1 MLLFFLAFL
10 PSGHGL
16 ASGVAKRTCSR
27 RDATSNTIK
36 EKFMRAATQGGFWGP
51 TAAAIRAIRA
61 ARPIQGQGAR
71 SVEQGAMRRRSATAV
86 RPRNDSAREWDTLK
100 HCDSD
105 AKKGRGNSKQLQVKV
120 ALLSIFL
127 SLQVLAAGPCAE
139 LLELDGTS
147 NAMAYMDEL
156 LETQI
161 MGDAELVRFID
172 GLKGGGAVNPFG
184 PTESTD
190 ALIHRDGLQ
199 NLMERESL
207 DRERLLAWAEK
218 KLRERAGVRQRR
230 SVVKKETED
239 AFQRIEFI
247 EIVPGSFEMG
257 DSRETVKLTN
267 AFEIM
272 DKPVT
277 QKQWV
282 GIMEKNPSKF
292 AKGEHSI
299 VVGSIT
305 MQPDNPVENITWWSA
320 LEFANRLSEERGLA
334 PVYDMSGMEFEGN
347 AAEGTLKPTSGE
359 LKINS
364 PDGDFYHAGGYRL
377 PTEAEWEYAARGGTS
392 TTYSFGDSE
401 AELGKYA
408 WWDGNSEGH
417 THPVALKRKNPYELH
432 DMHGNVWEWVQDW
445 NGNLAGGIDPLRN
458 FSGFYRVIRG
468 GGRGSN
474 ARDLRSAVRTS
485 DRPDNG
491 NNYVGLRLVRTL

>member
-1 MLLFFLAFL
+1 MLLFFLPFL
-10 PSGHGL
+10 PSGHGQ

-27 RDATSNTIK
+27 RDATVTPSKKNLCARLRFVLFERPGLSKARGRGRLKK
-36 EKFMRAATQGGFWGP
+36 EQCD
-51 TAAAIRAIRA
+51 
-61 ARPIQGQGAR
+61 
-71 SVEQGAMRRRSATAV
+71 V
-86 RPRNDSAREWDTLK
+86 DTLK

-105 AKKGRGNSKQLQVKV
+105 AKKDRGNSKQLQIKV

-127 SLQVLAAGPCAE
+127 SLQVLGVGPCTE

-147 NAMAYMDEL
+147 NVMAYMDEL
-156 LETQI
+156 LETQV

-172 GLKGGGAVNPFG
+172 GLKGGEAVNPFG

-199 NLMERESL
+199 SLMERESL

-218 KLRERAGVRQRR
+218 KLRERAGVRERR

-239 AFQRIEFI
+239 VFQRIEFI
-247 EIVPGSFEMG
+247 EIVPGSFKMG
-257 DSRETVKLTN
+257 EKGATVPVKLTN

-299 VVGSIT
+299 VVGSVT
-305 MQPDNPVENITWWSA
+305 MQADNPVEKITWWSA
-320 LEFANRLSEERGLA
+320 LEFANCLSEKHGLS
-334 PVYDMSGMEFEGN
+334 PVYDMSGMEFEGS
-347 AAEGTLKPTSGE
+347 AAQGTLERVSGE

-364 PDGDFYHAGGYRL
+364 PDGDFYHASGYRL

-392 TTYSFGDSE
+392 TAYSFGDSE

-408 WWDGNSEGH
+408 WWKGNSEGH

-432 DMHGNVWEWVQDW
+432 DMHGNVWEWLQDW
-445 NGNLAGGIDPLRN
+445 YGNLPGGVDPLRIS
-458 FSGFYRVIRG
+458 SGPTRAIRG
-468 GGRGSN
+468 GSWNYFALG
-474 ARDLRSAVRTS
+474 LRSVFRGNVR
-485 DRPDNG
+485 PG
-491 NNYVGLRLVRTL
+491 NRFNYVGFRLVRTL

>member
-1 MLLFFLAFL
+1 M
-10 PSGHGL
+10 
-16 ASGVAKRTCSR
+16 
-27 RDATSNTIK
+27 
-36 EKFMRAATQGGFWGP
+36 
-51 TAAAIRAIRA
+51 
-61 ARPIQGQGAR
+61 
-71 SVEQGAMRRRSATAV
+71 
-86 RPRNDSAREWDTLK
+86 DTLK
-100 HCDSD
+100 QCDSD

-127 SLQVLAAGPCAE
+127 SLQVLAAGPCTE
-139 LLELDGTS
+139 LLEIDGTS

-172 GLKGGGAVNPFG
+172 GLKGGEAVNPFG

-190 ALIHRDGLQ
+190 ALIHRNGLQ
-199 NLMERESL
+199 SLMERESL
-207 DRERLLAWAEK
+207 DRNRLLPWAEK

-239 AFQRIEFI
+239 VFHKIEFVR
-247 EIVPGSFEMG
+247 IVPGSFEMG
-257 DSRETVKLTN
+257 EKGETVPVKLTN

-282 GIMEKNPSKF
+282 DIMGKNPSKF

-299 VVGSIT
+299 VVGSVT
-305 MQPDNPVENITWWSA
+305 VQPDNPVESISWWSA
-320 LEFANRLSEERGLA
+320 LEFANRLSEKRGLT
-334 PVYDMSGMEFEGN
+334 PVYDMSGMEFEGS
-347 AAEGTLKPTSGE
+347 AAQGTLEPTSGE

-377 PTEAEWEYAARGGTS
+377 PTEAEWEYAARGGMS
-392 TTYSFGDSE
+392 TTYSFGDNE

-408 WWDGNSEGH
+408 WWYGNSEKH

-432 DMHGNVWEWVQDW
+432 DMHGNVSEWVQDW
-445 NGNLAGGIDPLRN
+445 YGDLPGGVDPLRSS
-458 FSGFYRVIRG
+458 FGSDRVIRG
-468 GGRGSN
+468 GNWYYS
-474 ARDLRSAVRTS
+474 AWHLRLA
-485 DRPDNG
+485 DRFR
-491 NNYVGLRLVRTL
+491 VGPGLGGELVGFRLVRTL